1 MLATQAF
8 RVGASRHGLVNNRL
22 QINQS
27 FSKHLI
33 LICFTNSYESV
44 DEYIQEGPQREE

>member
-8 RVGASRHGLVNNRL
+8 RVGAGRQGLVNNRL